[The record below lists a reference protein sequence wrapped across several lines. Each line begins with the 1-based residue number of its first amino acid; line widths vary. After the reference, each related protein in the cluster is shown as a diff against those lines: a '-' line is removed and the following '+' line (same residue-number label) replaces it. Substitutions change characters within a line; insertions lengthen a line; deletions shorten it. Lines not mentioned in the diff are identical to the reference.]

1 LNEVERR
8 VFKDK
13 VQQTGRE
20 WNLVGILGSEGERE
34 DIRITRK
41 ALFKFLKDTRL
52 WNRIKLMIK

>member
-1 LNEVERR
+1 

-20 WNLVGILGSEGERE
+20 LNLVGILGSEGDGE

-41 ALFKFLKDTRL
+41 TLFKFLKDTRL
-52 WNRIKLMIK
+52 WNRI